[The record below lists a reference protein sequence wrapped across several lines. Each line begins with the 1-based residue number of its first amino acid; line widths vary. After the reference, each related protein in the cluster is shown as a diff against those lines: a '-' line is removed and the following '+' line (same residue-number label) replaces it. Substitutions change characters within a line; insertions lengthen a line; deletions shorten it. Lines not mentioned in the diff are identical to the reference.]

1 MVSARR
7 KGEKEG
13 EGEAEIEIGRK
24 GEEEGGTRR
33 EIGGTEGSGEVGEDN
48 FA

>member
-7 KGEKEG
+7 RGGKEG

-24 GEEEGGTRR
+24 EVEEGGTRK
-33 EIGGTEGSGEVGEDN
+33 EIGETEGSGEVEEDYV
-48 FA
+48 A

>member
-13 EGEAEIEIGRK
+13 EGEAEIEIGRR
-24 GEEEGGTRR
+24 GEEEGGTKR
-33 EIGGTEGSGEVGEDN
+33 EIGGTEGSGEVGEDYV
-48 FA
+48 A

>member
-7 KGEKEG
+7 RGGKE
-13 EGEAEIEIGRK
+13 EEEEAEIEIGRR

-33 EIGGTEGSGEVGEDN
+33 EIGGTEGSGEVGEDYV
-48 FA
+48 A